1 MVHTGALTNR
11 LELAPAKGRAAELER
26 ARSHFPTPKNIRMLR
41 WWTSS
46 MLITWCI
53 RGREGSTGEVD
64 RGR

>member
-46 MLITWCI
+46 TPITWCI
-53 RGREGSTGEVD
+53 RGR
-64 RGR
+64 